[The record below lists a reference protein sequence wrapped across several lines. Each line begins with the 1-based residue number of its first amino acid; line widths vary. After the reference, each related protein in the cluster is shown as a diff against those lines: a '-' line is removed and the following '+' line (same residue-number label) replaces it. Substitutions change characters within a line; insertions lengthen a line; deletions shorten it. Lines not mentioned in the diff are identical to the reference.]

1 MLRLMRLRT
10 PRDQRTPGIHGNGME
25 AWPGK
30 EKEGCQHGVP
40 PNFLS
45 VWRIFLGE
53 TLGNEMFG
61 KRYELFSLLSVSGLR
76 IYSYPNQDGT
86 KKLFIEHISCM
97 YVPLLG

>member
-1 MLRLMRLRT
+1 M
-10 PRDQRTPGIHGNGME
+10 
-25 AWPGK
+25 AWK
-30 EKEGCQHGVP
+30 RKRGVSAWSP

-97 YVPLLG
+97 YVPFLG